1 MRDWID
7 QLRFLERVAI
17 VILVSVIVILE
28 IAGIPAIAGLGKVLF
43 ENAVSASWW
52 WTVRRAAQLL
62 RAKNDHRGLAMSF
75 YAPRGDGDAT
85 DDFRRAALQR
95 GFAVK
100 EISTLISVW
109 TAYCEAAAAWT
120 AVAEGRWTRWWPTMW
135 MGPKYSAGACYRHT
149 GGAGPDMNFK
159 ATPFMQ

>member
-52 WTVRRAAQLL
+52 
-62 RAKNDHRGLAMSF
+62 
-75 YAPRGDGDAT
+75 
-85 DDFRRAALQR
+85 
-95 GFAVK
+95 
-100 EISTLISVW
+100 
-109 TAYCEAAAAWT
+109 
-120 AVAEGRWTRWWPTMW
+120 
-135 MGPKYSAGACYRHT
+135 
-149 GGAGPDMNFK
+149 
-159 ATPFMQ
+159 